1 MQVKIKR
8 FKKRDF
14 EEIEMLLKV
23 AFDRDSVANIV
34 KELLDTA
41 DFIPELTRVARIS
54 GQIIGVIV
62 YSHAQIIKG
71 KKIVYSHA
79 QIIKGKKI
87 HQTISMAPMA
97 VLPAYQ
103 NLGIGGELIR
113 NSFAKAR
120 ELNYQSVIVMGHE
133 EYYPRFG
140 FKQASEFGIIPP
152 FDVPDE
158 NFMALELFPDTLSGI
173 SGKVKYHP
181 LFDDMP
187 SFTI

>member
-71 KKIVYSHA
+71 KKI
-79 QIIKGKKI
+79 

-97 VLPAYQ
+97 VLPA
-103 NLGIGGELIR
+103 
-113 NSFAKAR
+113 
-120 ELNYQSVIVMGHE
+120 
-133 EYYPRFG
+133 
-140 FKQASEFGIIPP
+140 
-152 FDVPDE
+152 
-158 NFMALELFPDTLSGI
+158 
-173 SGKVKYHP
+173 
-181 LFDDMP
+181 
-187 SFTI
+187 

>member
-54 GQIIGVIV
+54 GQIIGV
-62 YSHAQIIKG
+62 
-71 KKIVYSHA
+71 IVYSHA

>member
-23 AFDRDSVANIV
+23 AFDRDSVAIII
-34 KELLDTA
+34 KELIETA

-62 YSHAQIIKG
+62 YSHAQI
-71 KKIVYSHA
+71 V
-79 QIIKGKKI
+79 KGKKI
-87 HQTISMAPMA
+87 HQTISMVPMA

-120 ELNYQSVIVMGHE
+120 ELEYQSVIVMGHE

-140 FKQASEFGIIPP
+140 FKLASEFGIIPP

>member
-54 GQIIGVIV
+54 GQIIGV
-62 YSHAQIIKG
+62 
-71 KKIVYSHA
+71 IVYSHA

-187 SFTI
+187 IFTI

>member
-23 AFDRDSVANIV
+23 AFDRDSVAIII
-34 KELLDTA
+34 KELIETA

-54 GQIIGVIV
+54 GQIIGV
-62 YSHAQIIKG
+62 
-71 KKIVYSHA
+71 IVYSHA

-120 ELNYQSVIVMGHE
+120 ELEYQSVIVMGHE

-140 FKQASEFGIIPP
+140 FKLASEFGIIPP

-158 NFMALELFPDTLSGI
+158 NFMVLELFPDTLSGI

>member
-23 AFDRDSVANIV
+23 AFDGDSVANIV
-34 KELLDTA
+34 KELIETA

-71 KKIVYSHA
+71 KKV
-79 QIIKGKKI
+79 
-87 HQTISMAPMA
+87 HQTISMAPLA

-120 ELNYQSVIVMGHE
+120 ELDYQSVIVMGHE

-140 FKQASEFGIIPP
+140 FKLASEFGIIPP

-158 NFMALELFPDTLSGI
+158 NYMALELFPDTLSGI

>member
-8 FKKRDF
+8 FKKHDF

-23 AFDRDSVANIV
+23 AFDSDSVANIV
-34 KELLDTA
+34 KELIDTV

-54 GQIIGVIV
+54 DQIIGV
-62 YSHAQIIKG
+62 
-71 KKIVYSHA
+71 IVYSHA

-120 ELNYQSVIVMGHE
+120 ELDYQSVIVMGHE

-140 FKQASEFGIIPP
+140 FTLASDFGIISP

-158 NFMALELFPDTLSGI
+158 NYMALELFPDTLSAI

-181 LFDDMP
+181 LLDDMP

>member
-8 FKKRDF
+8 VKKSDF
-14 EEIEMLLKV
+14 EEVNMLLQV
-23 AFDRDSVANIV
+23 AFNGESVAQILDEL
-34 KELLDTA
+34 KETA
-41 DFIPELTRVARIS
+41 EFIPELTRVARIND
-54 GQIIGVIV
+54 QIIGIIV

-71 KKIVYSHA
+71 KKIFD
-79 QIIKGKKI
+79 
-87 HQTISMAPMA
+87 TISMAPMA

-120 ELNYQSVIVMGHE
+120 SLNYQSVIVMGHE
-133 EYYPRFG
+133 DYYPRFG
-140 FKQASEFGIIPP
+140 FKRASEFGIVCP

-158 NFMALELFPDTLSGI
+158 NFMAIELFPDTLSGI
-173 SGKVKYHP
+173 SGKVKYPP
-181 LFDDMP
+181 LFHDMP